1 MRFSFEKLWR
11 EIFYQ
16 SNLFEQAP
24 RIDVPVY
31 FLLGRYDWVVTA
43 EVAQRYFGKLE
54 APRGKQLIWFEQSGH
69 WPHFAE
75 PEKYRDLLV
84 NKILPET
91 APDATTGLPPVVK
104 GQESP

>member
-1 MRFSFEKLWR
+1 MAGDFLPKQSIRAGAAHRRAGLFS
-11 EIFYQ
+11 
-16 SNLFEQAP
+16 
-24 RIDVPVY
+24 
-31 FLLGRYDWVVTA
+31 LGRYDWVVTA
-43 EVAQRYFGKLE
+43 EVAQRYFADLE

-69 WPHFAE
+69 WPHFTE

-91 APDATTGLPPVVK
+91 APGATARLSPVVK